1 MVKRIT
7 PNIRSG
13 NPAVGQEF
21 YTDILGLEVVTDMGW
36 VVTLAS
42 PENPTAQLTI
52 VEYPAQV
59 RTRKSLGEMIRKLS
73 VT

>member
-1 MVKRIT
+1 MVKRIP

-36 VVTLAS
+36 VVTFAS

-52 VEYPAQV
+52 IDAV
-59 RTRKSLGEMIRKLS
+59 RRFPIRTIPLRWR
-73 VT
+73 T

>member
-52 VEYPAQV
+52 VDIPRSGQNP
-59 RTRKSLGEMIRKLS
+59 KIPG
-73 VT
+73 